1 MDNLENSEF
10 NLYKDIQ
17 ARTNGE
23 IYIGVVGPV
32 RTGKSTF
39 IKRFMDLLVI
49 PNIVNQ
55 ADKIRANDELP
66 QSSAGKTIMTTE
78 PKFIPKDAVEIS
90 LDSLELK
97 VRMIDCVGF
106 MVNGAAGHTENDVE
120 RMVKTPWD
128 NNPIPFTK
136 AAEIGTQK
144 VINDHSTVGIVIT
157 GDGSFGDFGR
167 NDYQE
172 PEERTI
178 RQLKTIG
185 KPFVVILNS
194 TNPRSQQTTEMAG
207 KLAAKYSCNVVPAD
221 CQNLN
226 TEDVNRI
233 FNALLN
239 EFPVVEINFEIP
251 KWAQMLPDD
260 DEIRGALIAL
270 ASSVL
275 NEINTLND
283 AKRFSFGNLPSFIE
297 SARTG
302 MVDSSKGCM
311 TLDIKIDNKY
321 YFEMLSRMCGET
333 IEDEYQLVNLIR
345 ELTCRKNEFEKVS
358 DAVSMVHINGYGVVT
373 PTREQINIEEPVV
386 IKNGNKFG
394 VKIKADATT
403 IYMIQTSIQTEMA
416 PIVGSEQQANDLIQY
431 ISDNAR
437 DSNEGLWDIN
447 IFGKTIEQIVT
458 DGINDKI
465 RNITDDNMNKLRETL
480 QKVMNE
486 NTGIVCLIV

>member
-1 MDNLENSEF
+1 MDKLDNNEF

-32 RTGKSTF
+32 RCGKSTF

-49 PNIVNQ
+49 PNIVNA

-78 PKFIPKDAVEIS
+78 PKFIPKEAVEIS
-90 LDSLELK
+90 LDLLELK

-106 MVNGAAGHTENDVE
+106 MVNGAAGHLENDTE

-128 NNPIPFTK
+128 VEAIPFTK
-136 AAEIGTQK
+136 AAEIGTKK
-144 VINDHSTVGIVIT
+144 VINDHSTVGIVVT

-167 NDYQE
+167 EEYRE

-178 RQLKTIG
+178 NQLKAIG
-185 KPFVVILNS
+185 KPFVMILNS
-194 TNPRSQQTTEMAG
+194 TNPRSSKTIDMAE
-207 KLAAKYSCNVVPAD
+207 KLATKYGCNVVPTD

-226 TEDVNRI
+226 LDDINRI
-233 FNALLN
+233 FSGLLN
-239 EFPVVEINFEIP
+239 EFPIAEIHFEIP
-251 KWAQMLPDD
+251 KWAQMLSDD
-260 DEIRGALIAL
+260 NEIHQELIRL

-275 NEINTLND
+275 GEINTIQD
-283 AKRFSFGNLPSFIE
+283 AKRFTFQSVPSFVE
-297 SARTG
+297 SIRTG
-302 MVDSSKGCM
+302 QVDSAKGCM
-311 TLDIKIDNKY
+311 SIDIKIDNKY
-321 YFEMLSRMCGET
+321 YFEMLSQMCGET
-333 IEDEYQLVNLIR
+333 IENEYQLVNLIK
-345 ELTCRKNEFEKVS
+345 ELTAKKMEFGKVS

-386 IKNGNKFG
+386 IRNGNKFG

-431 ISDNAR
+431 IHDNAR
-437 DSNEGLWDIN
+437 ESNEGLWDIN